1 MTRKK
6 CIKILM
12 DAAHC
17 PKPRPAEKLFLQA
30 RKQLESIAPEE
41 QFSNE
46 DVLINTIAEIERIE
60 RKYNHF
66 LASLHAMLWKHQLID
81 KAVEKHDRLM
91 GGPRENIT
99 Q

>member
-12 DAAHC
+12 DAAQC
-17 PKPRPAEKLFLQA
+17 YRKQQVEKMFVLVREKL
-30 RKQLESIAPEE
+30 EHIAPEE

-46 DVLINTIAEIERIE
+46 DVLIITIAEIESIE
-60 RKYNHF
+60 RKHNHF
-66 LASLHAMLWKHQLID
+66 LAAFHAMLWKYKLID
-81 KAVEKHDRLM
+81 RAAKKHDRLM
-91 GGPRENIT
+91 GGPRERIT

>member
-12 DAAHC
+12 DAAQC
-17 PKPRPAEKLFLQA
+17 YQKQQAEKVFALV
-30 RKQLESIAPEE
+30 REKLEHIAPEE

-60 RKYNHF
+60 RKRNHF
-66 LASLHAMLWKHQLID
+66 LAALHAMLWKNQLID
-81 KAVEKHDRLM
+81 RAVKKHDRLM
-91 GGPRENIT
+91 GGPRERIT

>member
-12 DAAHC
+12 DAAQC
-17 PKPRPAEKLFLQA
+17 SRKLQAEKLFALV
-30 RKQLESIAPEE
+30 REKLEHIAPEE

-60 RKYNHF
+60 RKRNHF
-66 LASLHAMLWKHQLID
+66 LAALHAMLWKHQLID
-81 KAVEKHDRLM
+81 RAVKKHDRLM

>member
-12 DAAHC
+12 DAAQC
-17 PKPRPAEKLFLQA
+17 SRKLQAEKLFALA
-30 RKQLESIAPEE
+30 REKLEYIAPEE

-60 RKYNHF
+60 RKRNHF
-66 LASLHAMLWKHQLID
+66 LASLHATLWKHQLID
-81 KAVEKHDRLM
+81 KIVEKHDRLM
-91 GGPRENIT
+91 GGPRKNIT